1 MVTRCTGLSLAA
13 YTLSAST
20 SLPLPSPSPSPSP
33 SLSLRRLPLPR
44 LPLHY
49 PPTSLGESSYLRV
62 VNSTGVSL
70 GYALLAL
77 G

>member
-1 MVTRCTGLSLAA
+1 MVTRCTGLSLGCLHALGFNFL
-13 YTLSAST
+13 TLT
-20 SLPLPSPSPSPSP
+20 SPSPSPSP

-44 LPLHY
+44 LPRHY
-49 PPTSLGESSYLRV
+49 PPTSLGESSCLRV
-62 VNSTGVSL
+62 VNSTGASL